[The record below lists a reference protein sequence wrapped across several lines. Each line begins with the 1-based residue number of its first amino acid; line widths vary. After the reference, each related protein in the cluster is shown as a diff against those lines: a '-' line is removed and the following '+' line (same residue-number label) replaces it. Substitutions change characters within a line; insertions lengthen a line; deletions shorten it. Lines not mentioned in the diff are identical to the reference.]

1 MRWQVIKIRAY
12 RLTRKWV
19 LFGLYLTLTF
29 FVASFFLLQLPAVQE
44 SLISRY
50 TTRFSKVIGFDI
62 QFDKFYLRWYDRLE
76 IEGLRIKDSEQ
87 NTMIEVQTLNINF
100 RLRSLLSH
108 NNINIDALGLT
119 NVNFNFKSIQETD
132 TSKNLNINIFI
143 KRLNGSSG
151 SGGNAPKINIGE
163 IALEKVAFSFNET
176 EKDTLANGFDYHH
189 FRLDLEAHL
198 QAFKVIGD
206 TIQFDVNSLQAKD
219 YKTGLNVKNLTTFF
233 RVSQTS
239 MDFLGLQLKV
249 GQSFVS
255 DTIIFKFKSQAD
267 LSDFSKKVNVVARLK
282 NTVIYPDDL
291 ALFVGGRAP
300 LPLPLFLDGDINGKI
315 SRFNYKNMVVKIG
328 DTSIEGKLQMDG
340 LPSISE
346 TFIDLDVT
354 KGNVNIE
361 DLSFLFPKNIFGALK
376 PFRQFRL
383 KGQFTGFL
391 NDFVADGDFNT
402 QLGRIQS
409 DINLKIN
416 TTKVEKSRYS
426 GNLSLQGFNL
436 GSYFKDT
443 TNFQKVTLKGQIKGT
458 GLTEKSADFL
468 LNGEINSIGIRGYDY
483 INISTNARFASQLF
497 SGKLTID
504 DPNLQLSADG
514 TIDLRKGINQV
525 KIRANLDTA
534 QLDKLGLVTDHLS
547 VSTYL
552 DIDSKGLQI
561 DSLFGE
567 AVFRETKIAYKDKF
581 LSLDSVHIFSEHEGM
596 NRSLLLRSSLADVH
610 LEGKYYYSTLFN
622 DLAILFHE
630 FQLNI
635 KNDKQAI
642 ATYYSKKNKTIQPYE
657 ATFKVKLND
666 INPLITLT
674 GTNAGISRGTYIDG
688 KFINGTTSLLQA
700 YSNIDTIRYNGK
712 EFLDT
717 ELEFSGSKIK
727 DSVNVLAALSINSKK
742 QLLSNFFITKNLF
755 SELIW
760 NRGHINFS
768 LDADQEGTTNQV
780 RLKSEIDFLQD
791 SIKIK
796 ILPTRLRVLEKE
808 WQINQSNYLLNRGK
822 EWSLHQVELRNENQS
837 ISLSGDISEQSEPTL
852 KLDVRNFNLD
862 ILNTISAEKFN
873 GIVNGEVRVRD
884 AYKNIYIQN
893 DVSIQDLTVNNFL
906 IGSLK
911 GSNKWNRATR
921 EFDINFTI
929 DRLSK
934 RTVSLVG
941 FYNPEKESPLMIDA
955 TLEKTNLQII
965 QPFLKGIFSE
975 IDGSLSGEYKI
986 TGSFS
991 KPLVNGQGKIENGT
1005 IMINYLKTLYSF
1017 SGNLGITPTKI
1028 VFDDVTLEDI
1038 FKNKGTLNGYLTHRN
1053 YSKFRIDL
1061 SASFTNFQMLNTAPK
1076 DNSLFYGQAY
1086 ASGDLNMFGPLE
1098 NMKISATARSE
1109 KKTRIF
1115 IPMSGTR
1122 SAEKKDFIT
1131 FVNLSD
1137 SAQRVR
1143 ALEVQKSRAQPSG
1156 ITMDLNLD
1164 ITPDAY
1170 SEIIFNV
1177 KSGDI
1182 IRGYGRGDIR
1192 LQLDTKGEFSMF
1204 GVYEF
1209 ERGYYNFTLYDVIN
1223 KEFSINKGSR
1233 ISWTGDPYTGQL
1245 ALAASY
1251 RQLTSLGPIISN
1263 QTLANTPQMRRK
1275 YPIEVLLKLEGAMLA
1290 PQINF
1295 DIVANDLPNSV
1306 PMDQGAPVPLN
1317 MEFKQFKAKLDEQE
1331 LQKQVFSLIILKRF
1345 SPLDAFT
1352 ASGGDLTRSVSELLS
1367 NQLGYW
1373 LTQVDQNLEVDFD
1386 LFSSDQET
1394 FNTFQLRLA
1403 YSFLG
1408 GRLKVARDGTYGS
1421 LNARSEVSNL
1431 LGDWT
1436 VDYLLTPDGKFKIK
1450 MFNRTNI
1457 NQLTNSLGNQAATI
1471 TAGVSLA
1478 HTQNF
1483 NKWLELLTLARDRK
1497 RREIETQ
1504 RAKEDASQKDGTP

>member
-1 MRWQVIKIRAY
+1 MI
-12 RLTRKWV
+12 
-19 LFGLYLTLTF
+19 
-29 FVASFFLLQLPAVQE
+29 AVQ
-44 SLISRY
+44 
-50 TTRFSKVIGFDI
+50 K
-62 QFDKFYLRWYDRLE
+62 
-76 IEGLRIKDSEQ
+76 
-87 NTMIEVQTLNINF
+87 LNINF
-100 RLRSLLSH
+100 RVRSLLSH
-108 NNINIDALGLT
+108 NNINIDAAELKDV
-119 NVNFNFKSIQETD
+119 NVNFKTIQETD

-143 KRLNGSSG
+143 NRLNGP
-151 SGGNAPKINIGE
+151 SGGGGNPPKINIGE
-163 IALEKVAFSFNET
+163 IALEKIVFSFNET
-176 EKDTLANGFDYHH
+176 EKDTISSGFDYHH
-189 FRLDLEAHL
+189 FKLDLEADL

-206 TIQFDVNSLQAKD
+206 TIEFNVNSLQAKD
-219 YKTGLNVKNLTTFF
+219 YKSGLDVKSLTTFF
-233 RVSQTS
+233 RFSQTS

-255 DTIIFKFKSQAD
+255 DTIIFNYKSQAD
-267 LSDFSKKVNVVARLK
+267 LSDFNNKVNVIAKLK
-282 NTVIYPDDL
+282 NTVIYPADL
-291 ALFVGGRAP
+291 ALFADGKAP
-300 LPLPLFLDGDINGKI
+300 LPLPLYLEGEMNGKI

-340 LPSISE
+340 LPSIAE
-346 TFIDLDVT
+346 TFIDLDVK
-354 KGNVNIE
+354 KGNVNIQ
-361 DLSFLFPKNIFGALK
+361 DLSFLFPENIFQALK
-376 PFRQFRL
+376 PLKRFRL

-416 TTKVEKSRYS
+416 TSNVEKSEYS
-426 GNLSLQGFNL
+426 GNLSLQEFNL
-436 GSYFKDT
+436 GSYFNDT
-443 TNFQKVTLKGQIKGT
+443 TSFQKVTLKGQIKGT
-458 GLTEKSADFL
+458 GLTEKSADFF
-468 LNGEINSIGIRGYDY
+468 LNGKINSIGIRGYDY

-497 SGKLTID
+497 NGKLTID
-504 DPNLQLSADG
+504 DPNLQFNAEG
-514 TIDLRKGINQV
+514 TIDLRKGIDRV
-525 KIRANLDTA
+525 KIRATLDTA
-534 QLDKLGLVTDHLS
+534 QLDKLGFVNDHLS
-547 VSTYL
+547 ISTYL
-552 DIDSKGLQI
+552 DIDSRGLQI

-581 LSLDSVHIFSEHEGM
+581 LSLDSIHIFSELEGLK
-596 NRSLLLRSSLADVH
+596 RSLLMRSSLADVH
-610 LEGKYYYSTLFN
+610 LQGKYYYSTLFD
-622 DLAILFHE
+622 DLASLFHE
-630 FQLNI
+630 FQLTI
-635 KNDKQAI
+635 KNDRQAI
-642 ATYYSKKNKTIQPYE
+642 ADYYSKKNKSVQSYE

-666 INPLITLT
+666 INPLINLA
-674 GTNAGISRGTYIDG
+674 GVNAGISKGTYIDG
-688 KFINGTTSLLQA
+688 KFINGTASVLQA
-700 YSNIDTIRYNGK
+700 YCIVDTIKYNGK
-712 EFLDT
+712 NFLGT
-717 ELEFSGSKIK
+717 ELEFSGSKIR

-742 QLLSNFFITKNLF
+742 QLLSNSFVTKNLF

-760 NRGHINFS
+760 NKGHINFS
-768 LDADQEGTTNQV
+768 LDADQEGTSNQV

-808 WQINQSNYLLNRGK
+808 WLVNQSNYLLNKGK
-822 EWSLHQVELRNENQS
+822 EWTLHQVEISNGNEL
-837 ISLSGDISEQSEPTL
+837 ISLDGDISEKSEPAL

-862 ILNTISAEKFN
+862 ILNTLSTEKFS
-873 GIVNGEVRVRD
+873 GIVDGEVKVRD
-884 AYKNIYIQN
+884 IYKNIYIQN
-893 DVSIQDLTVNNFL
+893 DVSIRDLKVNGFL
-906 IGSLK
+906 IGSIK
-911 GSNKWNRATR
+911 GSNTWNRTTK

-975 IDGSLSGEYKI
+975 IDGTLSGEYKV

-991 KPLVNGQGKIENGT
+991 KPLINGQGKIENGK
-1005 IMINYLKTLYSF
+1005 IMIDYLKTLYSL
-1017 SGNLGITPTKI
+1017 SGNLGMTFNKI
-1028 VFDDVTLEDI
+1028 IFDDVALIDVY
-1038 FKNKGTLNGYLTHRN
+1038 KNKGTLNGSLNHKN
-1053 YSKFRIDL
+1053 YSKFRINLD
-1061 SASFTNFQMLNTAPK
+1061 ASFSNFQMLNTDPK
-1076 DNSLFYGQAY
+1076 DNNLFYGQAY
-1086 ASGDLNMFGPLE
+1086 ASGNLNMFGPLE

-1115 IPMSGTR
+1115 IPMSGTQ

-1143 ALEVQKSRAQPSG
+1143 AMEVQKPKGQRTG

-1182 IRGYGRGDIR
+1182 IRGFGRGDIR

-1263 QTLANTPQMRRK
+1263 QTLANTQQMRRK
-1275 YPIEVLLKLEGAMLA
+1275 YPVEVLLKLEGAMLA
-1290 PQINF
+1290 PLITF

-1306 PMDQGAPVPLN
+1306 PMDTGAPIALN

-1367 NQLGYW
+1367 NQLSYW

-1386 LFSSDQET
+1386 LPSFDQET

-1408 GRLKVARDGTYGS
+1408 GRLKVTRDGTFGNQY
-1421 LNARSEVSNL
+1421 ARSEVSNL

-1457 NQLTNSLGNQAATI
+1457 NQLTNSLGTQATI
-1471 TAGVSLA
+1471 SAGVSLA

-1483 NKWLELLTLARDRK
+1483 NNWLELLTLTRDRK
-1497 RREIETQ
+1497 RRELEAQ
-1504 RAKEDASQKDGTP
+1504 QAKDDAAQEDGTQ